1 MVAAPM
7 CLFAEVKIGTVDTQ
21 EVFTLMPELKTA
33 QASLEEVNKKYQTEY
48 KALQEEF
55 NKKLQEYQAL
65 AKDTPETIKQ
75 RREQELN
82 ELGQKIQ
89 TFEQVANQDIQ
100 SSRRNSWLLSMRKST
115 LPSKPLATRTDTHTS
130 SRTLR
135 WSTKTRLPTMWLL
148 WLRRNSTSRTL
159 RQLRLQLQ
167 QQLLPRNKQGYYC
180 ITAVTIR
187 SWRLFFLHTSDTA
200 PSWANDRGSGHV
212 FS

>member
-1 MVAAPM
+1 MLKKLLLAVMVAAPM

-33 QASLEEVNKKYQTEY
+33 QASLEEV
-48 KALQEEF
+48 

-100 SSRRNSWLLSMRKST
+100 
-115 LPSKPLATRTDTHTS
+115 
-130 SRTLR
+130 
-135 WSTKTRLPTMWLL
+135 
-148 WLRRNSTSRTL
+148 
-159 RQLRLQLQ
+159 Q
-167 QQLLPRNKQGYYC
+167 QQQKLMAPIYEKINTAIKAVGDENGYTY
-180 ITAVTIR
+180 ILEDSQVIYKNPT
-187 SWRLFFLHTSDTA
+187 
-200 PSWANDRGSGHV
+200 ANDV
-212 FS
+212 TPLVKAKLNLKDAPATPATTPAKK

>member
-1 MVAAPM
+1 MLKKLLLAVMVAAPM

-48 KALQEEF
+48 KALQDEF

-89 TFEQVANQDIQ
+89 TFEQVANQDQHCHQ
-100 SSRRNSWLLSMRKST
+100 SRWRRERIHIHPRGLSGD
-115 LPSKPLATRTDTHTS
+115 LQKPDCQRCDS
-130 SRTLR
+130 F
-135 WSTKTRLPTMWLL
+135 
-148 WLRRNSTSRTL
+148 
-159 RQLRLQLQ
+159 
-167 QQLLPRNKQGYYC
+167 G
-180 ITAVTIR
+180 
-187 SWRLFFLHTSDTA
+187 
-200 PSWANDRGSGHV
+200 
-212 FS
+212 